1 MYGHISIH
9 RAGSTSRA
17 WCLKTT
23 KRALRVLRH
32 QERHARAAGER
43 HSRSP
48 SPLPAGR
55 GVGIDTQSS
64 LVRPGVLVEPTET
77 PAKGV
82 YLISHPLSFLYAP
95 EEMFH
100 RSVVLLVDHS
110 PMGSYGLVVN
120 KDKGETLEEA
130 LCEDALPLASDALQQ
145 VLKNPVRVGGPV
157 MSRLAWLHP
166 HKDVGGVPLAEG
178 AEKPVRTFS
187 REDMHSSSFSKLWR
201 TVLAVGVCNQSSD
214 RCWPRPD
221 SFSVFVV
228 SHSEMIELVGCFGE
242 IGRNCN

>member
-1 MYGHISIH
+1 MYGHVSIH
-9 RAGSTSRA
+9 RTGSTPRSC
-17 WCLKTT
+17 CLKTT

-32 QERHARAAGER
+32 QERRARAAGER
-43 HSRSP
+43 NTRSP
-48 SPLPAGR
+48 SPLSAGR
-55 GVGIDTQSS
+55 GFELGARNS
-64 LVRPGVLVEPTET
+64 LARPGVVVEPTGT

-110 PMGSYGLVVN
+110 PLGSYGLVVN

-166 HKDVGGVPLAEG
+166 HKEVGGVPLAEG
-178 AEKPVRTFS
+178 AEKPVGTFS
-187 REDMHSSSFSKLWR
+187 RDDMHCSVSSERCGAGCWAIGACNRSF
-201 TVLAVGVCNQSSD
+201 D
-214 RCWPRPD
+214 RCWHRPD
-221 SFSVFVV
+221 SFSDASSLGLVV
-228 SHSEMIELVGCFGE
+228 SHPEMIG
-242 IGRNCN
+242 